1 MTLLQMKINLMKIK
15 VISNF
20 MRIIMKDRYNNK
32 KLFKLKN
39 KNKQKK

>member
-1 MTLLQMKINLMKIK
+1 MKIK
-15 VISNF
+15 VIYNF
-20 MRIIMKDRYNNK
+20 MRIIMKERYNYK

>member
-1 MTLLQMKINLMKIK
+1 MKIK
-15 VISNF
+15 VIYNF
-20 MRIIMKDRYNNK
+20 MRIIMKDRFNNK